1 MMRAI
6 TGGISG
12 IFVSLYLFLFA
23 IPLISS
29 EHTSFAN
36 PLLINSTD
44 PTVVTSFALGNG
56 FYQAM
61 PLIPVFIV
69 IFIWI
74 SIALKRDPGE

>member
-1 MMRAI
+1 MMRIVVSSI
-6 TGGISG
+6 TG
-12 IFVSLYLFLFA
+12 IFIALYMMYFA
-23 IPLISS
+23 IPLIST

-61 PLIPVFIV
+61 PLVPVLIV
-69 IFIWI
+69 VFLWI
-74 SIALKRDPGE
+74 SIALKRDTGE

>member
-1 MMRAI
+1 MMRIVVSSI
-6 TGGISG
+6 TG
-12 IFVSLYLFLFA
+12 IFIALYMMYFA

-61 PLIPVFIV
+61 PLVPVLIV
-69 IFIWI
+69 VFIWI
-74 SIALKRDPGE
+74 SIALKRDMGE